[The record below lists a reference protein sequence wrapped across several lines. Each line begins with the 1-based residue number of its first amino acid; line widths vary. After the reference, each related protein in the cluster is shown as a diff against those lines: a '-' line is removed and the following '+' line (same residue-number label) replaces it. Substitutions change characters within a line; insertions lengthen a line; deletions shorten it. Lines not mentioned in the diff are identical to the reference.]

1 MNKLITFCVSM
12 SMKTRGGAKN
22 FWICKTCTK
31 KFTKVTDKLMECEY
45 CENHFCSECLQ
56 MNDKEY
62 EHHIHSSGMWF
73 CGRCK
78 PKVEETLK
86 VEKEI
91 EKRCEEHFQKYCKR
105 LESIEKK
112 LEKKVEIQDVVALIN
127 EKSEKDKAKH
137 EKDKIVTEQL
147 KEKQTLT

>member
-62 EHHIHSSGMWF
+62 EHHIHSYTYTK
-73 CGRCK
+73 C
-78 PKVEETLK
+78 
-86 VEKEI
+86 
-91 EKRCEEHFQKYCKR
+91 
-105 LESIEKK
+105 
-112 LEKKVEIQDVVALIN
+112 
-127 EKSEKDKAKH
+127 
-137 EKDKIVTEQL
+137 
-147 KEKQTLT
+147 